1 MCVRRAPG
9 WTSGLIAAA
18 LFAGTASADTIDE
31 RIASIIEAQARPL
44 SIQED
49 SLAGDGGQWLL
60 NEAAESP
67 FVLLAESHLTE
78 ETPRL
83 TAALLSALR
92 PHGFGAFAIE
102 SGPIITDHAQTLL
115 AEGRGEALADLL
127 VATPYTAAFIDYRPE
142 LQLVEHAVESGYE
155 LWGLDQVFAG
165 GARFALGRLLETAE
179 DEAAR
184 SRVEE
189 ALKTA
194 REGFRHFARTGE
206 RSMGFLQSADEATFK
221 ALREVFEDQP
231 DALRI
236 IDELAASSLVYR
248 LYRQGANYES
258 NYRRIQL
265 MKRHLAE
272 RVRRANPETGVLMK
286 FGNYHMGRG
295 YSPMNQ
301 LDLGNAAAELAVLR
315 GGDSLHVQV
324 SALRQ
329 EDGEG
334 AMQSLEGLMPYL
346 DRFADHVPDGGEWV
360 VFDLRPLRPVFH
372 DRSNREGR
380 EALSE
385 MVWRFDVLMLTERF
399 TRAEQLEG
407 IPQPP

>member
-1 MCVRRAPG
+1 MSTRRIPG
-9 WTSGLIAAA
+9 WKSGILATV
-18 LFAGTASADTIDE
+18 LLAGPVCADPVDE
-31 RIASIIEAQARPL
+31 RIATIIDEQARHL
-44 SIQED
+44 SVGHD
-49 SLAGDGGQWLL
+49 TLDGPGGQWLL
-60 NEAAESP
+60 AEAAESP
-67 FVLLAESHLTE
+67 FVLLAESHLTR

-83 TAALLSALR
+83 SAALLSALR

-102 SGPIITDHAQTLL
+102 TGPIVTAHAQRLL
-115 AEGRGEALADLL
+115 SEGRGDELAGLL
-127 VATPYTAAFIDYRPE
+127 VDTPYTAAFIDYRPE
-142 LQLVEHAVESGYE
+142 LALIEHAVESGYE

-165 GARFALGRLLETAE
+165 GARFALGQLLETAE
-179 DEAAR
+179 DQTAR
-184 SRVEE
+184 SRAE
-189 ALKTA
+189 AALSAA
-194 REGFRHFARTGE
+194 REGFQHFAQTGE
-206 RSMGFLQSADEATFK
+206 RSKGFLQSADEATFE
-221 ALREVFEDQP
+221 ALREAFADQP
-231 DALRI
+231 EALRI

-248 LYRQGANYES
+248 LYGRGANYES

-272 RVRRANPETGVLMK
+272 RLHSANPETKVVMK

-346 DRFADHVPDGGEWV
+346 DRFADHVPEGGEWV

-372 DRSNREGR
+372 DRANREGR